1 MAYVALYR
9 TYRPKTFREVAGQ
22 KVIVQTC
29 ALPISHNKIGH
40 AYLFSGPRGTGKTSI
55 AKIFAKAVNCLN
67 PHEGN
72 PCNECD
78 ICKGLD
84 KGDISD
90 VIEIDAASNN
100 GVDEIRDLRDK
111 VKYMPGASKYKVY
124 IIDEVHML
132 TTGAFNAL
140 LKTLEEPPKHVIFIL
155 ATTEAYKIPATIL
168 SRCQRFDFKNLDTDE
183 IYDKLS
189 EISEKESINIDDEAK
204 QIIAVSVEGGM
215 RDALSLFDQIIS
227 YAGNS
232 ITLDDVHQVSG
243 SVATNALIDILEA
256 LDKKQV
262 QVALN
267 ILIELIQSGKEV
279 SRITSDLIRALRDLL
294 LEKKTTVKNPK
305 YDRLKH
311 FNVNKIYFYLD
322 ILNKL
327 QNDLKYTHQKRMYI
341 ELAFIKM
348 VDHHMLKQIDYDAE
362 IENLKLEIQELKTQ
376 AREIPVPTKTL
387 IPQDKK
393 PLVTSKVIEEIL
405 NNGDKEKRLILD
417 NGWAALKDY
426 PIDELKLAAH
436 LLSQA
441 QLVAVSNKML
451 IVYEDLSFC
460 EQIMSKELKKQV
472 FKILNN
478 KQKLIDDY
486 YAIQK
491 SDWEYVLNHYKQQ
504 YQQGVEFPTIP
515 EHDFKLYEQPKIK
528 KDKTPEVV
536 SLAKEYFGDK
546 VIVED

>member
-1 MAYVALYR
+1 MSYVALYR
-9 TYRPKTFREVAGQ
+9 TYHPQNFTDMSGQ
-22 KVIVQTC
+22 EVIVKTIQN
-29 ALPISHNKIGH
+29 AVKNNKIGH
-40 AYLFSGPRGTGKTSI
+40 AYVFSGPRGTGKTSL
-55 AKIFAKAVNCLN
+55 AKIFAKAINCEN
-67 PHEGN
+67 PINGN
-72 PCNECD
+72 LCQKCD
-78 ICKGLD
+78 ACLHALD
-84 KGDISD
+84 SDI
-90 VIEIDAASNN
+90 IEIDGASNN

-111 VKYMPGASKYKVY
+111 VKYLPNVGKYKVY

-204 QIIAVSVEGGM
+204 QMIAVSAEGGM

-387 IPQDKK
+387 ISQDKK

-405 NNGDKEKRLILD
+405 NNGDKEKRLILRSEERRV
-417 NGWAALKDY
+417 GK
-426 PIDELKLAAH
+426 
-436 LLSQA
+436 
-441 QLVAVSNKML
+441 
-451 IVYEDLSFC
+451 
-460 EQIMSKELKKQV
+460 
-472 FKILNN
+472 
-478 KQKLIDDY
+478 
-486 YAIQK
+486 
-491 SDWEYVLNHYKQQ
+491 
-504 YQQGVEFPTIP
+504 
-515 EHDFKLYEQPKIK
+515 
-528 KDKTPEVV
+528 
-536 SLAKEYFGDK
+536 
-546 VIVED
+546 